1 MKGSTTLAE
10 ASSSKAIDATTIA
23 ASCVE
28 DQTTTKCAE
37 LGPNAAPGATVTNT
51 NTVTPPSALS
61 SLSEITM
68 LIENPGKGKNW
79 GPLLRCCAAFGIRT
93 IYVVG
98 YDKCDVRGSHGASKH
113 VQLKAFPTHEQA
125 VRALTATRISENDE
139 GGFELVGL
147 LSPPLDSDKNN
158 DDDDD
163 DCFDEDRNVV
173 RDQFFYEP
181 AETEVEIARIAA
193 NESGGKIVETMA
205 TEQQQAQT
213 QTPQIIQTSFP
224 VHLRNRFPRKTC
236 LVVDKMKRGLPWSLA
251 KHCSSFVHV
260 PHSNFN
266 ASGSM
271 LTLEAS
277 VSIVFHEAMNAG
289 LVGHAA
295 DEEDTIADGTG
306 AAADDTDNDTTNYK
320 GQKYHVEMIHKGG
333 HPGDTEARHR
343 KRKEREDKMK
353 ELQDEADGKHE
364 SLFFGDNI
372 TNTVDD
378 GDY

>member
-1 MKGSTTLAE
+1 MKG
-10 ASSSKAIDATTIA
+10 ASSSKAIVALA
-23 ASCVE
+23 ASSCIE

-37 LGPNAAPGATVTNT
+37 SEAKAAAGATVT
-51 NTVTPPSALS
+51 VTPPLSLS
-61 SLSEITM
+61 SSSSEITM
-68 LIENPGKGKNW
+68 LIENPAKGKNW

-125 VRALTATRISENDE
+125 ARALTAARTAGNDE

-147 LSPPLDSDKNN
+147 LSPPLDSDN
-158 DDDDD
+158 DDNCDDSFND
-163 DCFDEDRNVV
+163 DFDEDRNVV
-173 RDQFFYEP
+173 REQFFYEP

-193 NESGGKIVETMA
+193 NESGGKKAETTG
-205 TEQQQAQT
+205 TEQPPA
-213 QTPQIIQTSFP
+213 QIIQTSFP

-251 KHCSSFVHV
+251 KYCSSFVHV

-277 VSIVFHEAMNAG
+277 VSIIFHEAMNAG
-289 LVGHAA
+289 LVGHAT
-295 DEEDTIADGTG
+295 DEEDSIADGTG
-306 AAADDTDNDTTNYK
+306 DDNDTTNYK
-320 GQKYHVEMIHKGG
+320 GQKYHVETIHKGG

-343 KRKEREDKMK
+343 KRKEREEKLK
-353 ELQDEADGKHE
+353 ELQDEAEGKHE
-364 SLFFGDNI
+364 SIFFGDNT
-372 TNTVDD
+372 TNNVDD